1 MDLMTKDPFF
11 GNLFDDLF
19 ESKRQNMVM
28 RSDVYEKEGNY
39 IIEVDVPGFK
49 KDDVQVD
56 YDNGYVTIT
65 AKKEDEKENDRTNYI
80 RRERFYGELTRSY
93 YVDDVDEN
101 KISAKFEDGTL
112 KLTIPKEEVETKTRL
127 IPIE

>member
-1 MDLMTKDPFF
+1 MTKDPFF

-93 YVDDVDEN
+93 YVGDVDEN